1 MDSEIRF
8 IDSTVEEE
16 NLKINENSANN
27 LEISNQR
34 DSKIRLEKRKDQPEI
49 EMKQYINNLSETNVK
64 ILNKNKPTKFDKILD
79 LVMFFAIFLFFVLF
93 ILWAMFIKERKKIN
107 IRY

>member
-1 MDSEIRF
+1 MKKK
-8 IDSTVEEE
+8 
-16 NLKINENSANN
+16 N
-27 LEISNQR
+27 
-34 DSKIRLEKRKDQPEI
+34 RLEMSTKI

-93 ILWAMFIKERKKIN
+93 ILLTICIILYN
-107 IRY
+107 